1 MNNTI
6 PPEIKKWIKG
16 YADAHD
22 FLRSDINEIIVKALT
37 SLYQHLQENGR
48 VAELEKEV
56 YSLNQKIYEGISEN
70 GSLKQEIERLKGLV
84 NDSFQMAMDFSY
96 KEGLSHG
103 HYKKA
108 ETLFN
113 NFKTKHNL

>member
-56 YSLNQKIYEGISEN
+56 
-70 GSLKQEIERLKGLV
+70 ERLKKIIEI
-84 NDSFQMAMDFSY
+84 
-96 KEGLSHG
+96 KEQERKEWAGM
-103 HYKKA
+103 YIKKKQ
-108 ETLFN
+108 ECDEL
-113 NFKTKHNL
+113 KEEIKNL